1 MSYIDARIPGVEP
14 FQWIRSDI
22 EPQNI
27 TVIEPQN
34 PFDDPSVES
43 VVEVT
48 ATIRNRDGTRSSV
61 VYTENNS
68 VPLASS
74 LDYSSPLTA
83 GTSIGNLDVN
93 LGNIFRKSQQLLMT
107 DYLKEAVKKTRRHPQ
122 L

>member
-1 MSYIDARIPGVEP
+1 METSFSGLSRLCNSP
-14 FQWIRSDI
+14 
-22 EPQNI
+22 
-27 TVIEPQN
+27 
-34 PFDDPSVES
+34 
-43 VVEVT
+43 EVT

-74 LDYSSPLTA
+74 LDYSSPLAA

-107 DYLKEAVKKTRRHPQ
+107 DYLKEAVKKNKKSPAIVR
-122 L
+122 